1 MQVWSKST
9 HSFRRQGA
17 DKPFS
22 INLCLSV
29 TLKMGSRPSKSK
41 QFFSMSQQLR
51 CTSLVKIHPFIQET
65 GCRQA
70 MFQQF
75 KPYCYLEN
83 GSKSPNSKQFF
94 SMSQQYSCT
103 SLVKIHLFIQE
114 ILCIKTIFQQSKPS
128 CDLENG
134 VKVTKI

>member
-9 HSFRRQGA
+9 HSFRRQDT

-22 INLCLSV
+22 TNLSLSV
-29 TLKMGSRPSKSK
+29 TLKMGSRSSKSN

-51 CTSLVKIHPFIQET
+51 CRSLVKIHSFILET

-70 MFQQF
+70 IFRQF
-75 KPYCYLEN
+75 KLSVTLKM
-83 GSKSPNSKQFF
+83 GSRSPKSNQFF

-103 SLVKIHLFIQE
+103 SLVKIHLFIQK
-114 ILCIKTIFQQSKPS
+114 IGRIQTIFQQ
-128 CDLENG
+128 
-134 VKVTKI
+134 I